1 MFYAKLN
8 FFIECL
14 VNYSNLNFFYFK
26 NTAIVKQFRKIY
38 FYDTHL
44 PLMLSYDTIK
54 GCYVNE
60 ILKRVKEDSISI
72 YDLGFGIIRFPA

>member
-26 NTAIVKQFRKIY
+26 STAIIKQFRKIY

-54 GCYVNE
+54 GC
-60 ILKRVKEDSISI
+60 
-72 YDLGFGIIRFPA
+72 